1 MMIMKQKSMTKR
13 FFMAII
19 LAAITTFAPS
29 TSHAENN
36 ISLGISPFGFSKIEW
51 YPAGE
56 HNVYYKVDYNKS
68 WNGNVTYE
76 FMKNGFGFMTE
87 FSYGQ
92 AKLDKLELIQWADID
107 HYEPG
112 QSLLKEKDFDK
123 DLKMYGGALY
133 LGINFFSGH
142 RLQLPIYLGGAYDYY
157 KCKPYEIGFLS
168 FAAKAR
174 LRFYLVNAFS
184 IYVGGTYKLGTCLDQ
199 KGKSFL
205 YQNEYYYGYDVES
218 KSQKSKKDEFSA
230 DAGLIFTF

>member
-1 MMIMKQKSMTKR
+1 MKTFMMIMKQKSMTKR
-13 FFMAII
+13 FFMATI

-123 DLKMYGGALY
+123 DLKSEKYTASILQRIQVSMKFGDIVIMNNLESIYPSLYDLFNQSFTEVCGKKYARITIGSSTDAL
-133 LGINFFSGH
+133 
-142 RLQLPIYLGGAYDYY
+142 
-157 KCKPYEIGFLS
+157 
-168 FAAKAR
+168 
-174 LRFYLVNAFS
+174 FS
-184 IYVGGTYKLGTCLDQ
+184 INDFNSLDL
-199 KGKSFL
+199 SII
-205 YQNEYYYGYDVES
+205 S
-218 KSQKSKKDEFSA
+218 
-230 DAGLIFTF
+230 